1 MSELLFIVGLV
12 SAAWYLAF
20 AVGMSG
26 PFQVFDK
33 LREWRGGRWHGRT
46 VKPTAIGIKNGKG
59 FVENEIQH
67 DGLMDCIICRM
78 PYIALMLLIAH
89 HFNLDL
95 LYWAFSIAGLALWA
109 HSTFGWI
116 GRGK

>member
-46 VKPTAIGIKNGKG
+46 EEQFINGGKYDQGGMGIYNK
-59 FVENEIQH
+59 
-67 DGLMDCIICRM
+67 DGLMDCLVCRM

-95 LYWAFSIAGLALWA
+95 LYWPFSIAGLALWA
-109 HSTFGWI
+109 HSTFGWT